1 MGYILCFLGVLPGIF
16 AFPSIIKY
24 LFYGIFCAF
33 LLSGFNFLCVRL
45 ENMAQE
51 LIVSSY
57 ETAQQINTGALVL
70 GAGLALTSMILV
82 PALAMRLGLSASL
95 TGALRIALM
104 KASSR
109 ATTPSK

>member
-1 MGYILCFLGVLPGIF
+1 MAPFVLYAPSLLIFLFLGFEG
-16 AFPSIIKY
+16 
-24 LFYGIFCAF
+24 
-33 LLSGFNFLCVRL
+33 
-45 ENMAQE
+45 MAQE
-51 LIVSSY
+51 LITSNY
-57 ETAQQINTGALVL
+57 TAAAQQVQTGALML

-109 ATTPSK
+109 AASMRVTEDVDHQRLLR

>member
-1 MGYILCFLGVLPGIF
+1 
-16 AFPSIIKY
+16 
-24 LFYGIFCAF
+24 
-33 LLSGFNFLCVRL
+33 
-45 ENMAQE
+45 MAQE
-51 LIVSSY
+51 LIASNYVA
-57 ETAQQINTGALVL
+57 TVQPMNTGALML

-109 ATTPSK
+109 AVAAKASDNTQQRLLR